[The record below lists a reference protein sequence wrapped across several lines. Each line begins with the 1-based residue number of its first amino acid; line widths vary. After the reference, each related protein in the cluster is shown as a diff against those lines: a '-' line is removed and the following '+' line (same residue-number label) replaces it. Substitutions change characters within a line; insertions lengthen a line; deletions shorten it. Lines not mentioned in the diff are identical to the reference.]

1 MVEQSLPT
9 EPPDAKSARERGLE
23 AQRLHRW
30 QLRLLPFIVRLLLGV
45 TFFFFTMSLLQLG
58 YLHWRIERNTP
69 IDITESIRALASSP
83 SDAPQD
89 RRAAAALMIN
99 AILEANTIER
109 RYKQG
114 RVLLMARVWTS
125 YLGFVTGMAL
135 AMVGAAF
142 VLGRIQGVASTA
154 RFDLPAAK
162 AELATSAPGLML
174 AFFGVVLM
182 IATILVRHEITVGD
196 ASVYVGEPPP
206 RAPSSAR
213 TAPGSP
219 PELNIP
225 PAYSKP
231 PIAKE

>member
-1 MVEQSLPT
+1 MAEPSLPI
-9 EPPDAKSARERGLE
+9 ESSPNSARERERE
-23 AQRLHRW
+23 AERLHRW

-45 TFFFFTMSLLQLG
+45 TFFFFAVSLVQLG
-58 YLHWRIERNTP
+58 YLHWRIERGTP
-69 IDITESIRALASSP
+69 IDITESIRSLESSP
-83 SDAPQD
+83 SDTPHD

-99 AILEANTIER
+99 AVLEASTIER

-114 RVLLMARVWTS
+114 RVLLMSRVWTS

-154 RFDLPAAK
+154 KFDLPVAK

-174 AFFGVVLM
+174 AFLGVVLM

-196 ASVYVGEPPP
+196 ASVYVGEPRP
-206 RAPSSAR
+206 RAPSSAQ
-213 TAPGSP
+213 AQPGP
-219 PELNIP
+219 QPELNIP
-225 PAYSKP
+225 PAYAKP